1 MHNKIKYLS
10 SLLFFIFISCNNDD
24 NVSKSNS
31 ETLSPEQQLKNNIAQ
46 YPDSALLTE
55 NLVQYYREMGSYS
68 QALAII
74 NNSIKKDSTNPR
86 LWDIKATL
94 EIENADTSASILSF
108 EKAIEIY
115 PDPQY
120 IISLGA
126 LYAQTKNAN
135 ALQMADALLIGNKA
149 HAEKEAYF
157 IKGLYYTYANNK
169 EKAITFF
176 DKCIS
181 LNYTY
186 MDAYLEKALALYEL
200 KKYTEA
206 LAVLDKALT
215 LQNSFDE
222 GYYYRGR
229 CLEKLNRPQE
239 AADAYKS
246 ALMYDPEYSDAKK
259 ALANL
264 HLKIP

>member
-1 MHNKIKYLS
+1 MHHKIKYLS
-10 SLLFFIFISCNNDD
+10 SLLIYIFISCNNDD
-24 NVSKSNS
+24 NVSKSTS
-31 ETLSPEQQLKNNIAQ
+31 ETLSQEQQLKNNIAR

-55 NLVQYYREMGSYS
+55 SLVQYYRESGNYP

-74 NNSIKKDSTNPR
+74 NTSIKKESNNPR

-94 EIENADTSASILSF
+94 EIENADTSASIHSF

-126 LYAQTKNAN
+126 LYAQTKNPN

-149 HAEKEAYF
+149 QADKEAYF
-157 IKGLYYTYANNK
+157 IKGLYYTYAKNK

-186 MDAYLEKALALYEL
+186 MDAYLEKALALYDL
-200 KKYTEA
+200 NKFTAA

-215 LQNSFDE
+215 LQNSFDA
-222 GYYYRGR
+222 GYYYRGK

-239 AADAYKS
+239 AAEAYKS
-246 ALMYDPEYSDAKK
+246 ALMYDPEYTDAKN

-264 HLKIP
+264 QAKKP